1 MKQAINTIKMQR
13 EVPNQFRTFD
23 EVFNKVARNR
33 HFKQTYSEEMT
44 RLRLAQ
50 EIRVLRT
57 KKHLTQEG
65 VAQKAGMSQSVIAR
79 IESGGRSVSVDTLG
93 RIAYALG
100 KQVRLA

>member
-1 MKQAINTIKMQR
+1 MKKIINTQKKQKGAAH
-13 EVPNQFRTFD
+13 QFKTFD
-23 EVFNKVARNR
+23 EVFGNAAKDLRFNQAYN
-33 HFKQTYSEEMT
+33 EEMT

-50 EIRVLRT
+50 EIRMLRT
-57 KKHLTQEG
+57 QKRMTQEI
-65 VAQKAGMSQSVIAR
+65 VAHRAGMPQSVIAR